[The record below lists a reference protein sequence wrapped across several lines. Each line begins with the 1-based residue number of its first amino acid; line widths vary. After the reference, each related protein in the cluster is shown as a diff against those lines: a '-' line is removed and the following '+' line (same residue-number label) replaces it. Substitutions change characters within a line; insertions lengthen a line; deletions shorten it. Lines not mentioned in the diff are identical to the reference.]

1 MGLIS
6 KVNVDGTTHS
16 IASSAYGVCNTAA
29 ATAAKTVSMSSFNT
43 PINGMTIHVYFTYS
57 NTASSPTLNVNTTGA
72 KPIYRYYNKTPGTTP
87 ANSWQAGELV
97 SLTYNTTANASGC
110 WVMND
115 WNNTSYGTMTQAQAT
130 AGTSTESMVI
140 TPKVLHDT
148 IVEAMPAPLSSYH
161 VTLGDG
167 TETTFQVSHYLNTQ
181 FILVSAVVTDN
192 GTTYIA
198 SNSSVS
204 GSSRI
209 SYIVDITNDN
219 SFTITFSNPPA
230 ANSIKLSVISAIAY
244 SSASDQNLLK
254 I

>member
-1 MGLIS
+1 MGTIA
-6 KVNVDGTTHS
+6 KITAGGTTHLV
-16 IASSAYGVCNTAA
+16 ASSAYGTCSTAT
-29 ATAAKTVSMSSFNT
+29 ATAAKVVTMSDFDT
-43 PINGMTIHVYFTYS
+43 LINGMTIHVYFTYS
-57 NTASSPTLNVNTTGA
+57 NTATNPSLNVNSTGA
-72 KPIYRYYNKTPGTTP
+72 KPIYKTVTETPGITPQTSWLAGSIVSFTYNK
-87 ANSWQAGELV
+87 NV
-97 SLTYNTTANASGC
+97 NTGGC

-115 WNNTSYGTMTQAQAT
+115 WNNTSYDTMTQAQAT
-130 AGTSTESMVI
+130 VGTSTDPMTI

-148 IVEAMPAPLSSYH
+148 IEEAMPAPLSSYH

>member
-1 MGLIS
+1 MQYLTI
-6 KVNVDGTTHS
+6 DGSTYK
-16 IASSAYGVCNTAA
+16 IA
-29 ATAAKTVSMSSFNT
+29 
-43 PINGMTIHVYFTYS
+43 
-57 NTASSPTLNVNTTGA
+57 
-72 KPIYRYYNKTPGTTP
+72 
-87 ANSWQAGELV
+87 
-97 SLTYNTTANASGC
+97 
-110 WVMND
+110 
-115 WNNTSYGTMTQAQAT
+115 TSYNTMTQAQAT
-130 AGTSTESMVI
+130 AGTSTSSMVI
-140 TPKVLHDT
+140 SPKVLHDT

-204 GSSRI
+204 DSSRI
-209 SYIVDITNDN
+209 SYVINIINDN
-219 SFTITFSNPPA
+219 SFSITFSNPPA

-244 SSASDQNLLK
+244 SSASDQNFLR

>member
-1 MGLIS
+1 MGFIS
-6 KVNVDGTTHS
+6 KVNVDGTTHFV
-16 IASSAYGVCNTAA
+16 ASSAYGTCNTGAS
-29 ATAAKTVSMSSFNT
+29 TADKAVTMSGFNALVV
-43 PINGMTIHVYFTYS
+43 GVTIHVYFSYS
-57 NTASSPTLNVNTTGA
+57 NTATNPHLNVNSTGS
-72 KPIYRYYNKTPGTTP
+72 KPIYKTVTETPGTTP
-87 ANSWQAGELV
+87 QTSWLAGSIV
-97 SLTYNTTANASGC
+97 SFTYNKNVNTGGC

-115 WNNTSYGTMTQAQAT
+115 WNNTSYNTMTQAQAT
-130 AGTSTESMVI
+130 AGASTSSMVI
-140 TPKVLHDT
+140 SPKILHDT

-167 TETTFQVSHYLNTQ
+167 TETTFSVSHYLNTQ

-204 GSSRI
+204 DSSRI
-209 SYIVDITNDN
+209 SYVVDIINDD
-219 SFTITFSNPPA
+219 SFSITFSNPPA

-244 SSASDQNLLK
+244 SSASDQNFLK